1 MQVDDSHANIR
12 SSNRGWHSEIPVRP
26 PPPCQ
31 PSPNLHSTHPYTL
44 RLDPHILQSYLN
56 TYSHFTVSILVN
68 GRERLISAVE
78 LVGMKRGFMK
88 FKCQLIRPT
97 GQATLQ
103 LHQFDEIIGIDP
115 SAGMAEKARIS
126 IDRNQS
132 VDAGKFTFKQGSAE
146 DFSTTIPEDN
156 SVDLM
161 IAGISWLSILNRN
174 LFLTSALVKL
184 KRRIGLIGK
193 RFGRRLTAYW
203 NLVDLLLSGFV
214 SFVTYARPAQWD
226 LWHFFVDLCRDSTT
240 PISKLKPQD
249 YRFRPRNGCPDESWS
264 TFPKARSHN
273 PRATPYRCSWTID
286 SVESRRPPTSS
297 EGIFLWSA
305 IFISFCQ
312 HMHIAYESVTG
323 DEQPHFLPNNALK
336 HPVIMQKEM
345 RWRDLL
351 AYFRTWSS
359 LHTYH
364 ERYPEDLKREE
375 DVRFLQEDLATCTE
389 PQG

>member
-1 MQVDDSHANIR
+1 MSTFAK
-12 SSNRGWHSEIPVRP
+12 SSFNASI
-26 PPPCQ
+26 
-31 PSPNLHSTHPYTL
+31 
-44 RLDPHILQSYLN
+44 
-56 TYSHFTVSILVN
+56 YSAS
-68 GRERLISAVE
+68 
-78 LVGMKRGFMK
+78 
-88 FKCQLIRPT
+88 RPT
-97 GQATLQ
+97 YPAKLFEYIFAFHRQATLQ

-161 IAGISWLSILNRN
+161 IAAQAAHWFDWQKVWKEAHRVLKPGGSVAFWIYAEIRLPQYPSLSPKITD
-174 LFLTSALVKL
+174 FAQGTDVLTSLGPHFQRPGRTILERHLIDVPEPSTVL
-184 KRRIGLIGK
+184 SHEGLLPLRRV
-193 RFGRRLTAYW
+193 Y
-203 NLVDLLLSGFV
+203 
-214 SFVTYARPAQWD
+214 
-226 LWHFFVDLCRDSTT
+226 
-240 PISKLKPQD
+240 
-249 YRFRPRNGCPDESWS
+249 
-264 TFPKARSHN
+264 
-273 PRATPYRCSWTID
+273 
-286 SVESRRPPTSS
+286 
-297 EGIFLWSA
+297 
-305 IFISFCQ
+305 FC
-312 HMHIAYESVTG
+312 G

-389 PQG
+389 PQDDIRGGDIAIRFWKDLREAALEASPGAPVGAEDLVAVEWPIALLLTQKSKVEDQATTQYTWNKRGEANTHLDNGMLGKISRNGSALATTDSQNWKGNTVSEKGVIKTAKDPET